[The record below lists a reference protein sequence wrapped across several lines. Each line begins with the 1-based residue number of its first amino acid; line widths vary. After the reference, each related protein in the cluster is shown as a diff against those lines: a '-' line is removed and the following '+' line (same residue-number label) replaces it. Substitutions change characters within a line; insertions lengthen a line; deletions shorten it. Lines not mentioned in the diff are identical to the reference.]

1 MKKQNLAIVL
11 MTWAWVFGGFAEGLA
26 TISPEMRVTMRRETF
41 IHQGDGNGLPRNSME
56 ALLRTWGRG
65 AIPESDARFTKDG
78 IAISFHDGTWK
89 GRKVADIT
97 WAELRD
103 EPVAAARG
111 AAFATVR
118 VPTWDAIFAAMK
130 GCPGRR
136 IFVDDKDVGPAAIAA
151 LARKYG
157 VGAQVIYHTN
167 RPARCREW
175 KRLCPEGKANLVLY
189 GDLVGGMERLAKE
202 DFEGI
207 DRVLLVVKVDA
218 GQHDFVPASPEL
230 KKAIAIGHRHG
241 VFVNVF
247 VGGDAGADETVYTR
261 LSELGADAFGT
272 ERPEAF
278 FAWLSGP
285 GKNQ

>member
-1 MKKQNLAIVL
+1 MKKTI
-11 MTWAWVFGGFAEGLA
+11 A
-26 TISPEMRVTMRRETF
+26 TIIAVEALLFLSGAADVSAIEARDVMRREAF

-78 IAISFHDGTWK
+78 VAISFHDGTWK
-89 GRKVADIT
+89 GRKVSDIT

-130 GCPGRR
+130 GCPTRR

-175 KRLCPEGKANLVLY
+175 KRLCPEGKSNLVLY
-189 GDLVGGMERLAKE
+189 GDLAGGMERLAKE
-202 DFEGI
+202 DFDGI

-218 GQHDFVPASPEL
+218 GKHDFIPASATL

-247 VGGDAGADETVYTR
+247 VGGDAGADETVYAR
-261 LSELGADAFGT
+261 LLELGADAFGT
-272 ERPEAF
+272 ERPDAF
-278 FAWLSGP
+278 FAWISGS
-285 GKNQ
+285 GLAQ

>member
-1 MKKQNLAIVL
+1 MKKII
-11 MTWAWVFGGFAEGLA
+11 A
-26 TISPEMRVTMRRETF
+26 TIIAVEALLSLGGAMAVSAIETRDVVRREAF

-78 IAISFHDGTWK
+78 VAISFHDGTWK
-89 GRKVADIT
+89 GRKVSDIT

-111 AAFATVR
+111 AAFDTVR

-130 GCPGRR
+130 DCPTRR

-167 RPARCREW
+167 RPDRCREW
-175 KRLCPEGKANLVLY
+175 KRLCPEGKSNMVLY
-189 GDLVGGMERLAKE
+189 GDLVGGMERLAKA
-202 DFEGI
+202 DFDGI

-218 GQHDFVPASPEL
+218 GNRDFIPASAEL

-247 VGGDAGADETVYTR
+247 VGGEAGADETVYER
-261 LSELGADAFGT
+261 LLELGADAFGT
-272 ERPEAF
+272 ERPDAF
-278 FAWLSGP
+278 FKWLLRR
-285 GKNQ
+285 

>member
-1 MKKQNLAIVL
+1 MKKIIAAVIAFEVLLSLGGAMAIETRDVL
-11 MTWAWVFGGFAEGLA
+11 
-26 TISPEMRVTMRRETF
+26 RREAF

-89 GRKVADIT
+89 GRKVSEIT

-111 AAFATVR
+111 AAFDTVR

-130 GCPGRR
+130 GCPTRR
-136 IFVDDKDVGPAAIAA
+136 IFVDDKDVGPAAIAV

-167 RPARCREW
+167 RPDRCREW
-175 KRLCPEGKANLVLY
+175 KRLCPEGKSNLVLY
-189 GDLVGGMERLAKE
+189 GDLVAGMERLAKA

-207 DRVLLVVKVDA
+207 DRVLLVVKVDVSKR
-218 GQHDFVPASPEL
+218 DFIPASAEL

-247 VGGDAGADETVYTR
+247 VGGEAGADETVYAR
-261 LSELGADAFGT
+261 LLELGADAFGT
-272 ERPEAF
+272 ERPDAF
-278 FAWLSGP
+278 FAWLLRR
-285 GKNQ
+285 

>member
-1 MKKQNLAIVL
+1 MTKIIAAALVVEVLLSLGGAMAIETRDV
-11 MTWAWVFGGFAEGLA
+11 V
-26 TISPEMRVTMRRETF
+26 RRETF

-89 GRKVADIT
+89 GRKVSEIT

-111 AAFATVR
+111 AAFDTVR
-118 VPTWDAIFAAMK
+118 VPTWDALVAAMK
-130 GCPGRR
+130 DCPTRR
-136 IFVDDKDVGPAAIAA
+136 IFVDDKAVGPAAIAA

-167 RPARCREW
+167 RPDRCREW
-175 KRLCPEGKANLVLY
+175 KRLCPEGKSNMVLY
-189 GDLVGGMERLAKE
+189 GDLVGGMERLAKA

-218 GQHDFVPASPEL
+218 DKHDFIPASAAL

-247 VGGDAGADETVYTR
+247 VGGEAGADETVNER
-261 LSELGADAFGT
+261 LLELGADAFGT
-272 ERPEAF
+272 ERSDAF
-278 FAWLSGP
+278 FAWLVGS
-285 GKNQ
+285 GKNK

>member
-1 MKKQNLAIVL
+1 MKKTIATLITINSLLFLCGAADVSAIDARDV
-11 MTWAWVFGGFAEGLA
+11 
-26 TISPEMRVTMRRETF
+26 MRREAF

-89 GRKVADIT
+89 GRKVSDIT

-130 GCPGRR
+130 GCPTRR

-157 VGAQVIYHTN
+157 VCAQVIYHTN
-167 RPARCREW
+167 RPDRCREW
-175 KRLCPEGKANLVLY
+175 KRICPEGKSNLVLY
-189 GDLVGGMERLAKE
+189 GDLVGGMERLAKA
-202 DFEGI
+202 DFDGI
-207 DRVLLVVKVDA
+207 DRVLLVVKVDKTRR
-218 GQHDFVPASPEL
+218 DFIPASADL

-247 VGGDAGADETVYTR
+247 VGGDAGADETVYAR
-261 LSELGADAFGT
+261 LLELDADAFGT
-272 ERPEAF
+272 ERPDAF
-278 FAWLSGP
+278 FAWVSGS
-285 GKNQ
+285 GKAQ